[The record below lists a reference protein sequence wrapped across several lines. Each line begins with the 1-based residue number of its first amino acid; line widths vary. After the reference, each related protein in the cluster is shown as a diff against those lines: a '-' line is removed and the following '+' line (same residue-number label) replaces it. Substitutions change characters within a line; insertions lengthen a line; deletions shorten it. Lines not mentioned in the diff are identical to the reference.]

1 VSEPHPVSAAPG
13 RVVLATRNSGKITEL
28 NRILADAGF
37 GGRIAGLDDFPG
49 APDVPETGL
58 TFADNALLK
67 ARAIA
72 AYTGLPAVSDDSGL
86 TVNALHGMPGILSA
100 RWAGR
105 HGDDQANLELV
116 LAQLTDIDSRGAAFV
131 CVAAL
136 VLPDGGPGRDGV
148 PGPAGGPREWTTTG
162 VLPGSLTRAPRG
174 SNGFGYDPIFVP
186 DGLERTTAELAPP
199 DKDAISH
206 RGRAFRAMAPY
217 IAAL

>member
-1 VSEPHPVSAAPG
+1 MPDPG
-13 RVVLATRNSGKITEL
+13 PRRVALATRNPGKIAEL
-28 NRILADAGF
+28 GRILDDIGF
-37 GGRIAGLDDFPG
+37 GGQIAGLSEFPG
-49 APDVPETGL
+49 APDVAETGL

-86 TVNALHGMPGILSA
+86 VVNALNGMPGILSA

-116 LAQLTDIDSRGAAFV
+116 LRQISDIDSRGAAFV

-136 VLPDGGPGRDGV
+136 ALPDGAV
-148 PGPAGGPREWTTTG
+148 PAGETTEWTATG
-162 VLPGSLTRAPRG
+162 VLPGSIIRAPRG

-186 DGLERTTAELAPP
+186 DGLTVTTAELAPR

-206 RGRAFRAMAPY
+206 RGRAFRAIAPL
-217 IAAL
+217 IVAL